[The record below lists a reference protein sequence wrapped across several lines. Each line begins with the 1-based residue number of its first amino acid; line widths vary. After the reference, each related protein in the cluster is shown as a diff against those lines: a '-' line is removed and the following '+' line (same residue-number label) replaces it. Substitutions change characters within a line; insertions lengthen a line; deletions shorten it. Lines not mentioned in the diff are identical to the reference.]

1 MTNMNSSHLK
11 HALIFCVKK
20 HHDEMS
26 LLYGCLDRKRAE
38 LDLYNSFLKEKE
50 RAEEDIKDL
59 FVLVMDT
66 YVTFGIAFIGI
77 FVNIMGC
84 CQLLNSSE
92 RKKMF
97 SLMLVS
103 ILSFD
108 LLYLACKL
116 IRSLE
121 YFIPVP
127 YEDLWL
133 YYTIADT
140 IGRFSL
146 TGSIL
151 MMVAI
156 GRVRYNAIRTPLHQR
171 ILSSSSKKRI
181 QLLLKYLIPTTIVS
195 LTSTSPLILEIYG
208 PPELRLSPLYCFFV
222 LGIWNFVLLGMFPCV
237 SLMYFAYKIIVLT
250 NKRRQE
256 HRRQSSCVVRNIN
269 ESSEKITRSLVGI
282 IVVFVVLQFPRIVGS
297 VGEYYVLTIPNRNE
311 TALELGFGIPMWLR
325 ILGPIHEL
333 CTALNACL
341 NIIIYRYLNS
351 PRLPCWFLNCGL
363 RSFQRTTTA
372 ETLLVLPMANI
383 HHANTQVEEQDPS
396 HAPDNVLNIDDV
408 DSLSIAGLHHGYIP
422 KENDASRNSS
432 HYNIN
437 IDDASETITF
447 QVRRKGLDYL

>member
-1 MTNMNSSHLK
+1 MNSSHLK
-11 HALIFCVKK
+11 HALVFCVKK
-20 HHDEMS
+20 HHDEMT

-38 LDLYNSFLKEKE
+38 LDIYNSFLKEKE
-50 RAEEDIKDL
+50 RAEADIKDL
-59 FVLVMDT
+59 FLLVLDT
-66 YVTFGIAFIGI
+66 YATSGIAFIGI
-77 FVNIMGC
+77 FVNIIGC
-84 CQLLNSSE
+84 CQLLNRSE
-92 RKKMF
+92 RKKIF

-103 ILSFD
+103 MLSFD

-156 GRVRYNAIRTPLHQR
+156 GRVRYNAIRTPLQQR

-237 SLMYFAYKIIVLT
+237 SLIYFAYKIIVLT
-250 NKRRQE
+250 NKRRLA
-256 HRRQSSCVVRNIN
+256 HRHSSCVVRNMN
-269 ESSEKITRSLVGI
+269 ESNEKITRSLVGI

-297 VGEYYVLTIPNRNE
+297 VGEYYVLTMPNRDE
-311 TALELGFGIPMWLR
+311 TALELGLGIPMWLR

-333 CTALNACL
+333 CTALNASL
-341 NIIIYRYLNS
+341 NIIIYGYLNS
-351 PRLPCWFLNCGL
+351 PRLPYWFLNCGL
-363 RSFQRTTTA
+363 RSLQRTTTA
-372 ETLLVLPMANI
+372 ETPLVLPMANI
-383 HHANTQVEEQDPS
+383 HHANTQVEEQDRS
-396 HAPDNVLNIDDV
+396 HAPDNAINIDDV

-422 KENDASRNSS
+422 KENVESRNSS

-437 IDDASETITF
+437 MDDASETINF
-447 QVRRKGLDYL
+447 QVIRKGLDYI

>member
-1 MTNMNSSHLK
+1 MNSSHLK
-11 HALIFCVKK
+11 HALVFCVKK
-20 HHDEMS
+20 HHDEMT

-38 LDLYNSFLKEKE
+38 LDLYNSFLKKKE

-59 FVLVMDT
+59 FLLVLDT
-66 YVTFGIAFIGI
+66 YATSGIAFIGI
-77 FVNIMGC
+77 FLNIIGC
-84 CQLLNSSE
+84 CQLLNRSE

-103 ILSFD
+103 MLSFD

-237 SLMYFAYKIIVLT
+237 SLIYFAYKIIVLT
-250 NKRRQE
+250 NKRRLA
-256 HRRQSSCVVRNIN
+256 HRHSSCVVRNMN
-269 ESSEKITRSLVGI
+269 ESNEKITRSLVGI

-297 VGEYYVLTIPNRNE
+297 VGEYYVLTVPNRDE
-311 TALELGFGIPMWLR
+311 TALELGLGIPLWLR

-333 CTALNACL
+333 CTALNASL
-341 NIIIYRYLNS
+341 NIIIYGYLNS
-351 PRLPCWFLNCGL
+351 PRLPYWFLNCGL
-363 RSFQRTTTA
+363 RSLQRTTTA
-372 ETLLVLPMANI
+372 ETPLVLPMANI
-383 HHANTQVEEQDPS
+383 HHANTQVEEQDRS
-396 HAPDNVLNIDDV
+396 HAPDNAINIDDV

-422 KENDASRNSS
+422 KENVESRNSS

-437 IDDASETITF
+437 MDDASETINF
-447 QVRRKGLDYL
+447 QVIRKGLDYI